1 MDLTQAGHGRENGQV
16 TVDERLA
23 SLEARLRV
31 LEDERAI
38 LHLLATYGPLV
49 DSGACDEAAAL
60 WTADGVYDVGG
71 VGPVQGHHAIAALYE
86 GDVHQG
92 LIHTGSGHVTGLP
105 QIRIDGDNATAI
117 AHSFVLL
124 REEDAWKVWR
134 ASANDWTLRRMPDGW
149 RIVERRNRPLDGSPA
164 SHGVLRR
171 AAD

>member
-1 MDLTQAGHGRENGQV
+1 MDPTRAGHNRENGQV

-23 SLEARLRV
+23 ALEARLRV

-60 WTADGVYDVGG
+60 WTADGIYDVGG
-71 VGPVQGHHAIAALYE
+71 IGPVQGHGAIAALYKSAL
-86 GDVHQG
+86 HQD
-92 LIHTGSGHVTGLP
+92 LIHTGSGHVTSLP
-105 QIRIDGDNATAI
+105 QIRIEDDSATAI

-124 REEDAWKVWR
+124 RGDDGWKVWR

-149 RIVERRNRPLDGSPA
+149 RIVERRNRPLDGSAA

-171 AAD
+171 AAG